1 MGVKMEQI
9 QESRLLGELMGE
21 ENKSTG
27 LKCEVLSEM
36 TQYKTDDEIKGFIG
50 DLLNHGCSSGMISSL
65 IYYTDTN
72 AFFDRNEA
80 EIEDL
85 ISESMKNLGIETRP
99 LFIESLN
106 GSAENI
112 EQEKNLLSWFAF
124 EETARQLNEEL
135 KINED
140 LI

>member
-9 QESRLLGELMGE
+9 QESKLSELKE
-21 ENKSTG
+21 KQNKVTG
-27 LKCEVLSEM
+27 LKREVLNELLENE
-36 TQYKTDDEIKGFIG
+36 TEEEISSFIE
-50 DLLNHGCSSGMISSL
+50 DLLNHGCSSGMISDL

-72 AFFDRNEA
+72 AFFDRNEG

-85 ISESMKNLGIETRP
+85 ISESMESLGIETRP